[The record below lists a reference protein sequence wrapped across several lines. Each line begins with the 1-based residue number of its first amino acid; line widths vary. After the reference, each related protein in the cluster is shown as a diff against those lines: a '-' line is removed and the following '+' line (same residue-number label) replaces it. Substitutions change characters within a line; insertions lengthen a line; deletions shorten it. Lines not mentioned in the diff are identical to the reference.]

1 MAMIDMFVSEL
12 QQLRHDAHDR
22 GGRADAARLQ
32 RKLWRKEIGMAVI
45 ALGAAAM
52 FLDAA
57 RTLSGGLSVFGG

>member
-22 GGRADAARLQ
+22 AGHADAARLQ

-45 ALGAAAM
+45 ALGAAAVL
-52 FLDAA
+52 FNAA
-57 RTLSGGLSVFGG
+57 RGLLAGLSAFGG